1 MPILLAMLMLRGPN
15 LQLVRSA
22 ALEVLSSLPDSSPRK
37 LSAFLAAGGLF
48 VLLSMLSP
56 STKQGHEA
64 EVERAA
70 QLFEELLAQHGGV
83 LAPLLEECNPSS
95 LLQKLAKDSRS
106 SAKTKQHA
114 LAGRRVLER
123 GETLGRPPRGDV
135 RAERRLQSAGA
146 AVAGGYSPP
155 SGRSSR
161 ASSPN
166 PLLPGGVTLRL
177 LLDQR
182 EHSSESLAQALGEFQ
197 GKVLKASDV
206 VLCELS
212 ADSGLAELAA
222 AAARGGFTP
231 ALPRLST
238 ILGKFAGHPKA
249 RAICGSLL
257 LKYLK
262 FSEIP
267 EVLPFS
273 WAQLPSAMRSA
284 LLEILEEGIHA
295 DTAKAL
301 RSEDARAVL
310 ALLQDQ
316 STPDLQAFALRVL
329 RNLFDPGRK
338 GDADVVRFVPQAL
351 SGALTAAMPAHPVL
365 GLEVLGTLALKE
377 DFRAYFANQQP
388 LTKFLAHCCLQP
400 DTCKGSD
407 VAAVQRAASRCLAH
421 LGVSSAQRHQV
432 VALRGLFGST
442 ADLTVKAYLGIALGI
457 EHETQRTQLF
467 PGRLAEL

>member
-1 MPILLAMLMLRGPN
+1 MP
-15 LQLVRSA
+15 V
-22 ALEVLSSLPDSSPRK
+22 
-37 LSAFLAAGGLF
+37 
-48 VLLSMLSP
+48 
-56 STKQGHEA
+56 
-64 EVERAA
+64 
-70 QLFEELLAQHGGV
+70 
-83 LAPLLEECNPSS
+83 
-95 LLQKLAKDSRS
+95 
-106 SAKTKQHA
+106 
-114 LAGRRVLER
+114 AGR
-123 GETLGRPPRGDV
+123 
-135 RAERRLQSAGA
+135 
-146 AVAGGYSPP
+146 
-155 SGRSSR
+155 
-161 ASSPN
+161 
-166 PLLPGGVTLRL
+166 
-177 LLDQR
+177 
-182 EHSSESLAQALGEFQ
+182 
-197 GKVLKASDV
+197 
-206 VLCELS
+206 
-212 ADSGLAELAA
+212 
-222 AAARGGFTP
+222 
-231 ALPRLST
+231 LPRLST

-301 RSEDARAVL
+301 RSEDARA

-365 GLEVLGTLALKE
+365 GLE